1 MKNMKT
7 TLSRS
12 KSNGSTNNKAANR
25 AAKIK
30 APKLPVFR
38 VPTGILDQF
47 NLEVPDCF
55 PECSLAPRAAQNIVN
70 SEAWTDAN
78 PMLNLSSFVTTFHEP
93 EEAEVA
99 KANIMKNYIDHDMYP
114 QVFAMETKMVKWL
127 HGLWN
132 GPKDVEPY
140 GTATVGSSEA
150 CMLAGLAHKWNWRK
164 ARQKAR
170 KDASKP
176 NMVTGGNVQ
185 IVWKKFL
192 RYFDV
197 EPRIAPLEPG
207 NYRLTTKHLDKL
219 VDENTICVV
228 AIAGQT
234 FTGEDDDFQEI
245 HDWLDQY
252 EKRTGISIPM
262 HIDGASGGF
271 VNPFLYPD
279 YKWDFRLPRV
289 QSINASGHK
298 FGLVPPGLGWV
309 IFRER
314 KIFHEDLVF
323 YVNYLGGEM
332 PTATLNFSRN
342 AMQIAVQYYLFLRL
356 GREGYASIMRHAV
369 NNAERLREKLV
380 ESGYFNIMNETQRI
394 PVVALTLKPRYK
406 NFTEFDVSAK
416 VRERG
421 WVLSAYSMPPNAEK
435 VRSLRIVVRPHL
447 NCNVIDMLAEDIV
460 DACRFLKRNGGNVKP
475 PHLHVHKTAPKC

>member
-1 MKNMKT
+1 MKKP
-7 TLSRS
+7 
-12 KSNGSTNNKAANR
+12 KAV
-25 AAKIK
+25 AAIP
-30 APKLPVFR
+30 AL
-38 VPTGILDQF
+38 PTGILDQF
-47 NLEVPDCF
+47 NLEVPECF
-55 PECSLAPRAAQNIVN
+55 PLHSLNPRAAQNLVN
-70 SEAWTDAN
+70 SEAMTDAN
-78 PMLNLSSFVTTFHEP
+78 PLLNLSSFVTTFTEP

-99 KANIMKNYIDHDMYP
+99 RQNILKNYIDHDMYP
-114 QVFAMETKMVKWL
+114 QVFAMETKMVHWL

-132 GPKDVEPY
+132 GPKNVAPY

-150 CMLAGLAHKWNWRK
+150 CMLAGLAHKWNWR
-164 ARQKAR
+164 QAR
-170 KDASKP
+170 KKAGKDATKP

-192 RYFDV
+192 KYFDV
-197 EPRIAPLEPG
+197 ESRIAPLEVG
-207 NYRLTTKHLDKL
+207 NYRLTTKHLEEL

-234 FTGEDDDFQEI
+234 FTGEDDDIQAI

-289 QSINASGHK
+289 LSINASGHK
-298 FGLVPPGLGWV
+298 FGLVPPGLGWIV
-309 IFRER
+309 FRER
-314 KIFHEDLVF
+314 KVFNEDLVF

-356 GREGYASIMRHAV
+356 GREGYTSILRHAV
-369 NNAERLREKLV
+369 INAERLREKLV
-380 ESGYFNIMNETQRI
+380 ASGYFDIMNQTQRI
-394 PVVALTLKPRYK
+394 PVVALTLKSRFR
-406 NFTEFDVSAK
+406 NFNEFDVSAK

-421 WVLSAYSMPPNAEK
+421 WVLSAYTMPANAEK

-447 NCNVIDMLAEDIV
+447 NRNVIDILAGDIIK
-460 DACRFLKRNGGNVKP
+460 ACKFLEKNGGNVQP
-475 PHLHVHKTAPKC
+475 PELHAHKTGSKC

>member
-1 MKNMKT
+1 MTKQKT
-7 TLSRS
+7 TTTTQKTSP
-12 KSNGSTNNKAANR
+12 STG
-25 AAKIK
+25 
-30 APKLPVFR
+30 L
-38 VPTGILDQF
+38 LDPF
-47 NLEVPDCF
+47 NIDIPQHF
-55 PECSLAPRAAQNIVN
+55 PECGINPRAAAAIVN
-70 SEAWTDAN
+70 SESWTDAS
-78 PMLNLSSFVTTFHEP
+78 PMLNLSSFVTTFYEP

-99 KANIMKNYIDHDMYP
+99 RQNIMKNYIDHDMYP
-114 QVFAMETKMVKWL
+114 QVFAMETRMVKWL

-132 GPKDVEPY
+132 GPKNAEPY

-150 CMLAGLAHKWNWRK
+150 CMLAGLAHKWNWRQ
-164 ARQKAR
+164 ARQR
-170 KDASKP
+170 LHKDVSRP

-207 NYRLTTKHLDKL
+207 NYRLTSKHLEKL

-234 FTGEDDDFQEI
+234 FTGEDDDIQEI
-245 HDWLDQY
+245 HDWLDKYQL
-252 EKRTGISIPM
+252 RTGHNIPM

-279 YKWDFRLPRV
+279 YEWDFRLPRV

-298 FGLVPPGLGWV
+298 FGLVPPGLGWIV
-309 IFRER
+309 FKER
-314 KIFHEDLVF
+314 KVFNEELVF
-323 YVNYLGGEM
+323 YVNYLGSEM

-342 AMQIAVQYYLFLRL
+342 AMQIAVQYYLFIRL
-356 GREGYASIMRHAV
+356 GRDGYTAIMRHAV
-369 NNAERLREKLV
+369 NNAARLREQLV
-380 ESGYFNIMNETQRI
+380 ESGYFEIMNKTQRI
-394 PVVALTLKPRYK
+394 PVVALTLKPQFK
-406 NFTEFDVSAK
+406 NFNEFDVSAK

-421 WVLSAYSMPPNAEK
+421 WVLSAYTMPPNAQS

-447 NCNVIDMLAEDIV
+447 NRNVIDLLTTDIIK
-460 DACRFLKRNGGNVKP
+460 ACEFLEANGGNVKP
-475 PHLHVHKTAPKC
+475 PKLHDAYKTTEKC

>member
-1 MKNMKT
+1 MSKTKAGSKKGASGKNAP
-7 TLSRS
+7 
-12 KSNGSTNNKAANR
+12 SN
-25 AAKIK
+25 
-30 APKLPVFR
+30 
-38 VPTGILDQF
+38 GILDQF
-47 NLEVPDCF
+47 NIEVPEHF
-55 PECSLAPRAAQNIVN
+55 PEHSINARAAQAFVN
-70 SEAWTDAN
+70 SEAWTDAS

-99 KANIMKNYIDHDMYP
+99 RANIMKNYIDHDMYP
-114 QVFAMETKMVKWL
+114 QVFAMETRMVKWL

-132 GPKDVEPY
+132 GPKHADPY

-150 CMLAGLAHKWNWRK
+150 CMLAGLAHKWNWRQ
-164 ARQKAR
+164 ARQKAG
-170 KDASKP
+170 KDATKP

-207 NYRLTTKHLDKL
+207 NYRLTTKHLDEL

-234 FTGEDDDFQEI
+234 FTGEDDDIQEI
-245 HDWLDQY
+245 HDWLDKY
-252 EKRTGISIPM
+252 EKRTGINVPM
-262 HIDGASGGF
+262 HIDGASGAF

-279 YKWDFRLPRV
+279 YEWDFRLPRV
-289 QSINASGHK
+289 ESINASGHK

-309 IFRER
+309 VFKERNIFN
-314 KIFHEDLVF
+314 EDLIF

-356 GREGYASIMRHAV
+356 GREGYTSIMRHAV
-369 NNAERLREKLV
+369 NNAERLREQLV
-380 ESGYFNIMNETQRI
+380 ESGYFDIMNKTQRI
-394 PVVALTLKPRYK
+394 PVVALTLKPK
-406 NFTEFDVSAK
+406 FKKFNEFDVSAK

-421 WVLSAYSMPPNAEK
+421 WVLSAYSMPANAET

-447 NCNVIDMLAEDIV
+447 NRNVIDILAEDIV
-460 DACRFLKRNGGNVKP
+460 KACEFLEKNGGNVKP
-475 PHLHVHKTAPKC
+475 PELHTHKTAPKC